1 MGSEEV
7 ETESTAH
14 TKEFAWEGKKRD
26 LLRARGRGGYREAS
40 NIRGNLYRLLDLA
53 EDTGLQDAV
62 VGGGGKGGEWCD
74 KVLEKA
80 GSNRIKSTSE
90 GINLEMRWESGN

>member
-62 VGGGGKGGEWCD
+62 VGGGGKWGWMMWQSSRKGRKQQDQEH
-74 KVLEKA
+74 
-80 GSNRIKSTSE
+80 
-90 GINLEMRWESGN
+90 